1 MSSTIAIQNELTD
14 EYCIAYAVNVATAWY
29 YQFSLA
35 ISFTIS
41 FLSTIHM
48 LYFFYKCYGYSTF
61 FHRNLRMLFFSLCLS
76 CLAYDIFNSVIKMH
90 HFALS
95 FLYTKPCDLFLSNPL
110 YIAMNLPIIFVLI
123 GSQYIQFAIV
133 IERWTAIVF
142 VGNYESNYRKVGP
155 VLITA
160 AVAVTAF
167 ILWIIYHGESFDL
180 PHLNGRWMS
189 LREVVRTNIVLMSQ
203 LIVNFIGLALTV
215 ALHYLSPKRRIS
227 MSLSTKFQAME
238 NSIVSNYLFIMS
250 SCQFTALFF
259 SQAIILYLRIYESE
273 NPLVTAYKENAD
285 LFNYYTLALPVLS
298 MLYIRKVRNKRNM
311 DIKNHI
317 NIKTIGT
324 VGWANYS
331 AVIEKQWN

>member
-1 MSSTIAIQNELTD
+1 MCPTIAIQDELTD
-14 EYCIAYAVNVATAWY
+14 EYCIACAVNVATAWY

-41 FLSTIHM
+41 LLSTIHM

-61 FHRNLRMLFFSLCLS
+61 FHSNLRMLFFSLCLS
-76 CLAYDIFNSVIKMH
+76 CLAYDIFNSVIK
-90 HFALS
+90 
-95 FLYTKPCDLFLSNPL
+95 
-110 YIAMNLPIIFVLI
+110 
-123 GSQYIQFAIV
+123 
-133 IERWTAIVF
+133 
-142 VGNYESNYRKVGP
+142 
-155 VLITA
+155 
-160 AVAVTAF
+160 VAVTAF
-167 ILWIIYHGESFDL
+167 ILWIIYHGESFDVA
-180 PHLNGRWMS
+180 GFRV
-189 LREVVRTNIVLMSQ
+189 EVVD
-203 LIVNFIGLALTV
+203 
-215 ALHYLSPKRRIS
+215 K
-227 MSLSTKFQAME
+227 
-238 NSIVSNYLFIMS
+238 
-250 SCQFTALFF
+250 FTALFF

-285 LFNYYTLALPVLS
+285 LFNYYTLVLPVLS

>member
-1 MSSTIAIQNELTD
+1 MSSTIAIEDELTE
-14 EYCIAYAVNVATAWY
+14 EYCIEYAVNVATAWY

-35 ISFTIS
+35 ISFTTS
-41 FLSTIHM
+41 FLSTILT

-61 FHRNLRMLFFSLCLS
+61 FHINLRMLFFSMCLS
-76 CLAYDIFNSVIKMH
+76 CLAYDIFNFVIKTH

-95 FLYTKPCDLFLSNPL
+95 FLYTKPCDLFLSNAV
-110 YIAMNLPIIFVLI
+110 YIAMNLPTVFVLI
-123 GSQYIQFAIV
+123 MSQYIQFAIV

-160 AVAVTAF
+160 AVAVTAL

-203 LIVNFIGLALTV
+203 LIVNFIGLVLTV

-238 NSIVSNYLFIMS
+238 NSIVSNYLFMIS
-250 SCQFTALFF
+250 SCQFSALFF

-298 MLYIRKVRNKRNM
+298 MLYIRKVKNKRNV
-311 DIKNHI
+311 DIRNTI

-324 VGWANYS
+324 DGWANYS